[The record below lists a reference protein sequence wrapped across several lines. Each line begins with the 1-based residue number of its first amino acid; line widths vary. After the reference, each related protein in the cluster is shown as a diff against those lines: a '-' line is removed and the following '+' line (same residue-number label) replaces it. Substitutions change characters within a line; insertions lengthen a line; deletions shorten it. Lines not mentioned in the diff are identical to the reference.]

1 MIPFFRLI
9 YVLLKC
15 ILMLFYPLGVPR
27 SNTEIM
33 GRCDQCQTMLDT
45 DTDKLSSPFQVL
57 RMKITNFSYS

>member
-9 YVLLKC
+9 YVLLKSF
-15 ILMLFYPLGVPR
+15 LMYFYPLGVSR
-27 SNTEIM
+27 SNIEII